1 MSRYNVQQVMPR
13 FSREGAVTITDVLNS
28 AVPLGDEL
36 PNLDYSFVKRDTT
49 NRAFSNTSR
58 LSNPTDMLNLQ
69 LYWLEFLGDGARA
82 RADENFLAQKLKNMM
97 GRLNSYWEKR
107 ILTQFNLEWMAL
119 SAKTGNPEN
128 YITWLYDIRIQAND
142 YWKKAYKSSYTS
154 HNEGSMTVPG
164 RYERIEALKKIYKED
179 WENHIWRIL
188 DIDDIGMFFDEY
200 NPVYKKCEED
210 KKKRAIESNWGG
222 YGLWN

>member
-1 MSRYNVQQVMPR
+1 MISRFN
-13 FSREGAVTITDVLNS
+13 REGAVTISDVLNS
-28 AVPLGDEL
+28 ATLLNDEL
-36 PNLDYSFVKRDTT
+36 PNLDYGFVKRNTKY
-49 NRAFSNTSR
+49 RARSNPSR
-58 LSNPTDMLNLQ
+58 LTNPTDMLNLQ
-69 LYWLEFLGDGARA
+69 LYWLEFLGDGDRA
-82 RADENFLAQKLKNMM
+82 RADKNFLAQKLKNMM

-107 ILTQFNLEWMAL
+107 ILTQFDVEWTKR
-119 SAKTGNPEN
+119 SATGNPEN

-142 YWKKAYKSSYTS
+142 YWKDAYKSSYTS

-179 WENHIWRIL
+179 WENYIWRIL

-200 NPVYKKCEED
+200 NPIYKKCEDD
-210 KKKRAIESNWGG
+210 KLKKAKESNWSG